1 MKQTLVFCFVTLAVG
16 GLNHSLCAQSHLEVG
31 AQTLVQRFVG
41 NSNTTTG
48 PWSPGLQIQGI
59 RSSNGFR
66 YGLNVASVQ
75 MAYSE
80 TTYRWGQL
88 GLVAGVEKSMGP
100 VSFRLDFVGH
110 GRLAPLQTMGTAAS
124 GWTPSP
130 VRAVDAAIRPSLAL
144 VVGGTDNGS
153 LVAVVGLE
161 QGFLTV
167 DPSDASVG
175 VQQRVQGLFLGLN
188 INL

>member
-1 MKQTLVFCFVTLAVG
+1 MKQTLFFCFVTLAVG

-48 PWSPGLQIQGI
+48 PWSPGMQIQGI

-88 GLVAGVEKSMGP
+88 GLVAGVEKLMGL
-100 VSFRLDFVGH
+100 VSFRLDFVGQ
-110 GRLAPLQTMGTAAS
+110 GRLAPLQSRGTAAS

-130 VRAVDAAIRPSLAL
+130 VRALDAAIRPSLAL
-144 VVGGTDNGS
+144 GVGQTENGVLNVV
-153 LVAVVGLE
+153 LGLE

-175 VQQRVQGLFLGLN
+175 VKQRVQSLFLGLN
-188 INL
+188 IKL